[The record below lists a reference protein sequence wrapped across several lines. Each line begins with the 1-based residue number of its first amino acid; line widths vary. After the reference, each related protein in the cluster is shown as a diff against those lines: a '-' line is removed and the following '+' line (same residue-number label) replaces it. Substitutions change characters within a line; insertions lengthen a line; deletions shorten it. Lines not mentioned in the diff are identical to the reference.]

1 MGTQAIVWFG
11 IAVGASVVA
20 LSLLYDRYV
29 RKETRA
35 VAAGGASPLFAV
47 FMLLFALFA
56 AVAGVAAERVGR

>member
-11 IAVGASVVA
+11 IALGAAAVA
-20 LSLLYDRYV
+20 LSLLHARYV

-35 VAAGGASPLFAV
+35 VAAGGASPMFAC

-56 AVAGVAAERVGR
+56 VVAGVAAQRVGR